1 MSNRISWVSLV
12 LALVMLLSS
21 GMMVSAQDNDVH
33 LPLISN
39 EAEPP
44 LGPLAPE
51 AKPHP
56 RRTQPYPKATCPSLS
71 WMPSPSPPIR
81 ATS

>member
-21 GMMVSAQDNDVH
+21 GMTVSAQDNDVH

-44 LGPLAPE
+44 LGPLAPG
-51 AKPHP
+51 PN
-56 RRTQPYPKATCPSLS
+56 RRSGRNLAKATCPSLS